1 MFEAQ
6 AAEEKELG
14 CGLRLGGE
22 RVCQPGADGDAGMSA
37 EKGVLPCFL
46 LW

>member
-6 AAEEKELG
+6 ATEEKELG

-22 RVCQPGADGDAGMSA
+22 RVCQPGADGDDGMSA
-37 EKGVLPCFL
+37 EKGDLPCFL
-46 LW
+46 PG

>member
-6 AAEEKELG
+6 ATEKELG

-22 RVCQPGADGDAGMSA
+22 RVSAGGGPG
-37 EKGVLPCFL
+37 
-46 LW
+46 